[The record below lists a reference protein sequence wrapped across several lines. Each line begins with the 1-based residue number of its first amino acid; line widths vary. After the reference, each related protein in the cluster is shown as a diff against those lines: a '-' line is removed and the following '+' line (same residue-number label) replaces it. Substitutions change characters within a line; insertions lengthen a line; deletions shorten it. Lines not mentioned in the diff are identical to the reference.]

1 MHKEDNN
8 QQVTI
13 NSDYQWHYHIN
24 PLWRLNMPKKY
35 TKVAVQDANVHLQAI
50 SRLVYLRILEMTQQV
65 ENSFLILQQLL

>member
-1 MHKEDNN
+1 
-8 QQVTI
+8 
-13 NSDYQWHYHIN
+13 
-24 PLWRLNMPKKY
+24 MPKKY